1 MMAGQKGMAMTKEQ
15 KLEWLGNASPEDLL
29 KQYRSMIGRAE
40 KMEFGKEWFALTDDI
55 ELTEKEILKRM
66 Q

>member
-1 MMAGQKGMAMTKEQ
+1 MTIEQ
-15 KLEWLGNASPEDLL
+15 KIEWLENASPEDLL

-40 KMEFGKEWFALTDDI
+40 KMDFGKEWFELSADI

-66 Q
+66 QK